1 MDFAWIKNQINKQ
14 LPKNQSKCKVYN
26 RLEMAWNKYRFN
38 KVIGEAEWIPNHRVG
53 YLLLWEWVEFEF
65 LCLVT
70 YRKVHCCLNL
80 GPELIKRATASAGI
94 FVPNCSYIGLL
105 VLHRIG
111 NHLEQSRSCVLL
123 LALQK
128 ADPSSDAFN
137 TVPLLLKVYVA
148 SLVGCASL
156 FHSSLTQAFCTPY
169 SGMWTLF
176 CSDRNTSEIQN
187 LSDFLC
193 FRRNSVNLVN

>member
-1 MDFAWIKNQINKQ
+1 MF
-14 LPKNQSKCKVYN
+14 
-26 RLEMAWNKYRFN
+26 
-38 KVIGEAEWIPNHRVG
+38 G
-53 YLLLWEWVEFEF
+53 YLQKSSLLFKSWTRINQESHS
-65 LCLVT
+65 T
-70 YRKVHCCLNL
+70 SRY
-80 GPELIKRATASAGI
+80 

-105 VLHRIG
+105 VLHHIG
-111 NHLEQSRSCVLL
+111 NLLEQSRSCVLL
-123 LALQK
+123 LDLQK

-156 FHSSLTQAFCTPY
+156 IHSSLTQAFCTPY
-169 SGMWTLF
+169 SGMWTVF

-193 FRRNSVNLVN
+193 FRRNCVNLVN